1 MSKRITLIF
10 TGLVGYIV
18 LQFLWWEVLLVRQ
31 SNANIYNEQKIA
43 ALSTTD
49 PGIITRDIALLEQ
62 KKMKRV
68 YMIVGEGS
76 VFLLILLFGISLVR
90 RSIRRET
97 ELANQQKNFILSVSH
112 ELKTPIAASKLQL
125 QTLLKHELERSKQ
138 KQLLTNALN
147 ETERLH
153 KLVDNVLLANQ
164 IENDNLALQK
174 ESLDLSLLVQ
184 STLSRYF
191 QAQLDAGLLHAEIAP
206 DIRYSGDKDLLPSVI
221 INLVENAFKYSFE
234 NPEVRVVLKMHN
246 GRPLLEV
253 RDRGCGI
260 AAGER
265 QKIFE
270 KFFRSGDEE
279 TRKTK
284 GTGIGLYIV
293 KRICDLH
300 QAKIAVLGNQP
311 KGSIFQVQF

>member
-1 MSKRITLIF
+1 MSKRTTLIF

-90 RSIRRET
+90 RSIKRET

-125 QTLLKHELERSKQ
+125 QTLLKHELERGKQ
-138 KQLLTNALN
+138 KQLLTNALT

-164 IENDNLALQK
+164 IENDNLSLQK
-174 ESLDLSLLVQ
+174 ETIDLSLLVQ
-184 STLSRYF
+184 NTLNRYF
-191 QAQLDAGLLHAEIAP
+191 QVQLDSGTLHHEIGAGILYA
-206 DIRYSGDKDLLPSVI
+206 GDKDLLPSVV

-234 NPEVRVVLKMHN
+234 TPEVKVVLDMQHGK
-246 GRPLLEV
+246 PLLEV

-260 AAGER
+260 AAGEK

-300 QAKIAVLGNQP
+300 QAKINVLGNQP
-311 KGSIFQVQF
+311 AGSIFQVQF

>member
-1 MSKRITLIF
+1 MSKRTSLIF
-10 TGLVGYIV
+10 TVLVGYIV

-31 SNANIYNEQKIA
+31 SNENIYKEQKIA
-43 ALSTTD
+43 ALSTID
-49 PGIITRDIALLEQ
+49 PGIITRDIALLEK
-62 KKMKRV
+62 KKMMRV

-76 VFLLILLFGISLVR
+76 VFLLILLFGITLVR
-90 RSIRRET
+90 RSVKREN

-125 QTLLKHELERSKQ
+125 QTLLKHELDRDKQ
-138 KQLLTNALN
+138 KQLLSNALN

-174 ESLDLSLLVQ
+174 ETLDLSMLLQ
-184 STLSRYF
+184 NTLGRYF
-191 QAQLDAGLLHAEIAP
+191 QAQLDSGVLRY
-206 DIRYSGDKDLLPSVI
+206 DIEPGMMYSGDKDLLPSVF
-221 INLVENAFKYSFE
+221 INLIENALKYSFE
-234 NPEVRVVLKMHN
+234 TIEVSVVLKAQN
-246 GRPLLEV
+246 GKPLLEV
-253 RDRGCGI
+253 KDQGCGI
-260 AAGER
+260 TTAEK

-270 KFFRSGDEE
+270 KFFRSGDED

-293 KRICDLH
+293 KRICALH
-300 QAKIAVLGNQP
+300 QAKITVLGNQP
-311 KGSIFQVQF
+311 KGSVFQVQF

>member
-1 MSKRITLIF
+1 MSKRTSLIF
-10 TGLVGYIV
+10 TILVGYIV

-31 SNANIYNEQKIA
+31 SNENIYKEQKIA

-49 PGIITRDIALLEQ
+49 PGIITRDIALLEK
-62 KKMKRV
+62 KKMMRV

-76 VFLLILLFGISLVR
+76 VFLLILLFGITLVR
-90 RSIRRET
+90 RSVKREN

-125 QTLLKHELERSKQ
+125 QTLLKHELDRDKQ

-174 ESLDLSLLVQ
+174 ETLDLSMLLQ
-184 STLSRYF
+184 NTLGRYF
-191 QAQLDAGLLHAEIAP
+191 QAQLDSGVLRYEIEP
-206 DIRYSGDKDLLPSVI
+206 GITYSGDKDLLPSVF
-221 INLVENAFKYSFE
+221 INLIENALKYSFE
-234 NPEVRVVLKMHN
+234 TIEVCVVLKMQN
-246 GRPLLEV
+246 GKPLLEV
-253 RDRGCGI
+253 KDQGCGI
-260 AAGER
+260 TTGEK

-270 KFFRSGDEE
+270 KFFRSGDED

-293 KRICDLH
+293 KRICTLH

-311 KGSIFQVQF
+311 KGSVFQVQF

>member
-1 MSKRITLIF
+1 MSKRTTLIF
-10 TGLVGYIV
+10 TVLVGYIV

-31 SNANIYNEQKIA
+31 SNENIYKEQKIA

-49 PGIITRDIALLEQ
+49 HGIIIRDIAILEQ

-76 VFLLILLFGISLVR
+76 VFLLILLLGVSLVR
-90 RSIRRET
+90 RSIKRET
-97 ELANQQKNFILSVSH
+97 ELASQQKNFILSVSH

-125 QTLLKHELERSKQ
+125 QTLLKHELDREKQ
-138 KQLLTNALN
+138 KQLLGNALT

-174 ESLDLSLLVQ
+174 EQFDLSALLQ
-184 STLSRYF
+184 STLNRYF
-191 QAQLDAGLLHAEIAP
+191 QAQLDAGTLRHEIEP
-206 DIRYSGDKDLLPSVI
+206 GISYSGDKDLLPSVF
-221 INLVENAFKYSFE
+221 INFVENAFKYSFE
-234 NPEVRVVLKMHN
+234 RVDVLVVLSTHQ

-253 RDRGCGI
+253 KDQGCGI
-260 AAGER
+260 AVNEK

-270 KFFRSGDEE
+270 KFFRSGDED

-300 QAKIAVLGNQP
+300 QAKISVLANQP
-311 KGSIFQVQF
+311 SGTIFQVQF